1 MKVLNA
7 VSVQSRKRVLEKL
20 KSGLS
25 FVLHTSRQIGRDG
38 RVRGAPSHCQPPRC
52 DVSHRPVVDGR
63 ERPLCGRRI
72 KLLNFPVKVDVHVAV
87 FAAALGCY
95 AFIRVLWQSPRGVL
109 VPLTGIS
116 ALVPNV
122 LCAKYLGSECR

>member
-38 RVRGAPSHCQPPRC
+38 RVRIVHFFDSIRSESEMHHCENPAIA
-52 DVSHRPVVDGR
+52 S
-63 ERPLCGRRI
+63 
-72 KLLNFPVKVDVHVAV
+72 LNPFSV
-87 FAAALGCY
+87 
-95 AFIRVLWQSPRGVL
+95 
-109 VPLTGIS
+109 TM
-116 ALVPNV
+116 
-122 LCAKYLGSECR
+122 